1 VTDLFPRVK
10 RYGYDAEE
18 VERFL
23 EEARAAY
30 GTPMSEPAKLTA
42 DEIRHTAFTMRKGG
56 YSPAHVDA
64 ALERLEDAFA
74 ARERDRALAEA
85 GPEAWTAHVRGTAQ
99 AILDRTARPDGH
111 KFRRVNVLTSGYHPE
126 DVDRFAKKIR
136 GYFEQGRPLT
146 VDDVRTVAFRPRR
159 GGYSEAQVDL
169 VLDAVTSVMLAVKQ
183 P

>member
-1 VTDLFPRVK
+1 MSDLFPRVK
-10 RYGYDAEE
+10 RNGYDPEE
-18 VERFL
+18 VARFL
-23 EEARAAY
+23 DEARSAY
-30 GTPMSEPAKLTA
+30 ATPTSEPVRLTA
-42 DEIRHTAFTMRKGG
+42 EKIRRTAFSMRRGG

-74 ARERDRALAEA
+74 ARERDRVLAES
-85 GPEAWTAHVRGTAQ
+85 GPEAWTAHVRSTAQ

-111 KFRRVNVLTSGYHPE
+111 KFKRVGALTTGYSQE
-126 DVDRFAKKIR
+126 DVDRFARRIR
-136 GYFEQGRPLT
+136 GYFEQGKPLT
-146 VDDVRTVAFRPRR
+146 VEEVRTVAFRPRR